1 MELLEPTSLTA
12 AVTHMLLQYTR
23 TLPGER
29 YDSVLVVLLI
39 ELAKAT
45 VCLLLIVGQSMW
57 SHGCRGGVRTCF
69 GLAVM
74 WSTPLERADTLRLG
88 LPALCYLVQNNL
100 TFVAIENL
108 SAVVAQVLVQCK
120 TISAAMFSILLIG
133 RRFSGREWASF
144 ILLVVSVGIVI
155 VSSSDLSDKSQ
166 LVSKGGVE
174 KFVLGMSAALGAATL
189 SGF

>member
-1 MELLEPTSLTA
+1 MHPDLLEPTRLTA

-45 VCLLLIVGQSMW
+45 VCLLMIVGRSMW
-57 SHGCRGGVRTCF
+57 SHGCCGGLRTCF
-69 GLAVM
+69 GLAVL
-74 WSTPLERADTLRLG
+74 WSTPLERANTLRLG
-88 LPALCYLVQNNL
+88 LPAVCYLVQNNL

-120 TISAAMFSILLIG
+120 TISAAIFS
-133 RRFSGREWASF
+133 
-144 ILLVVSVGIVI
+144 
-155 VSSSDLSDKSQ
+155 Q
-166 LVSKGGVE
+166 
-174 KFVLGMSAALGAATL
+174 
-189 SGF
+189 